1 VRPAERPA
9 ERPAHRPNHHPA
21 TQFIAPGHITRGE
34 PLKLLLDARA
44 VELIAA
50 SVADTLPS
58 FDSEAFA
65 QAACDGL
72 EALELKPRA
81 AHIGDALWASL
92 GRAAGSAAAARVAAL
107 LASFG
112 PPLTTT
118 AGYGLAPFFY
128 LPHSALLHAHVTET
142 PLVLEACH
150 ALTQRFTAE
159 FAIRPALIRD
169 QAAVLATFERW
180 ASDTNPHVR
189 RLVSEGARPRLP
201 WAERLQA
208 LDADPRPM
216 LPLLD
221 RLVDDPDLYVRRSVA
236 NHLGDIAKRHPELAF
251 DRCERWLN
259 HATKERNWVVRHAVR
274 HPAKQG
280 VARAIALR
288 RRAK

>member
-1 VRPAERPA
+1 MGYPSHPTTGESG
-9 ERPAHRPNHHPA
+9 HPA
-21 TQFIAPGHITRGE
+21 NSFVAPGHITRGE
-34 PLKLLLDARA
+34 PLKALLNARA
-44 VELIAA
+44 VDLIAA
-50 SVADTLPS
+50 SVAAVLPA
-58 FDSEAFA
+58 FDSATFA

-72 EALELKPRA
+72 DDLELKPRA
-81 AHIGDALWASL
+81 THIGGALWEAL
-92 GRAAGSAAAARVAAL
+92 GAAAGPSEHDRIAPL

-112 PPLTTT
+112 RPLATT

-128 LPHSALLHAHVTET
+128 LPHSALLHDFVTET
-142 PLVLEACH
+142 ELGLRACH

-159 FAIRPALIRD
+159 YAIRPFLIRD
-169 QAAVLATFERW
+169 QRAVLAAFEQW
-180 ASDTNPHVR
+180 VADPNPHVR

-208 LDADPRPM
+208 LDANPAPM

-251 DRCERWLN
+251 DRCEQWLN

-280 VARAIALR
+280 VATALALR